1 MSKRWFFIWFSVA
14 LAAFAQV
21 VFAYLDP
28 ASGSMFLQLLLGG
41 VAGLALVVK
50 LYWRKLLDLLG
61 LAKEEEQKTQEA
73 PEDDEAQP

>member
-1 MSKRWFFIWFSVA
+1 MSKRWFFVWFFVS
-14 LAAFAQV
+14 LATFSNAT
-21 VFAYLDP
+21 FAYLDP

-50 LYWRKLLDLLG
+50 LYWHKLLSLLG
-61 LAKEEEQKTQEA
+61 LAKEEQQAAQET